1 MNNINKLEEGVRVCV
16 SVKALFDCF
25 IEEEYSNGCL
35 EISNGYI
42 EKFSEGRQTYYDLY
56 NNHGELA
63 CMDGEIVLI
72 SSINKQRDT
81 VTLINN
87 NGEYPITFELYAE
100 EIEEALFINVCD
112 IKQKDYQL
120 YRQRNNDFKWKG
132 MNEIL

>member
-1 MNNINKLEEGVRVCV
+1 MQRYFAKEKNINIFVKHKIFSREEVLSRTE
-16 SVKALFDCF
+16 
-25 IEEEYSNGCL
+25 IMEEEYSNGCL

-42 EKFSEGRQTYYDLY
+42 EKISEGRQTYYDLY

-112 IKQKDYQL
+112 IK
-120 YRQRNNDFKWKG
+120 
-132 MNEIL
+132 